1 MWRVKS
7 LPVCLTSLV
16 RTGELFDLLRDGRPW
31 TRAQLAEATGLARS
45 TIASRI
51 DTLMRLGLVAP
62 YGGAHSTGGRP
73 PTLFALNAGA
83 RLVVG
88 VDIGATHARAALT
101 DLDGQILGET
111 DARLEVAAGPEQ
123 VLGWVVDTVR
133 DLFAASN
140 RPLTDLAAI
149 GIGLPGPVE
158 HSTGRPINPPIMPGW
173 DRFDV
178 PGHLQQT
185 YSVPVLVD
193 NDVNIMALGERRA
206 HLRDVDD
213 LVLIKVATG
222 IGAGIVSGGVLQRGA
237 RGTAGDLGHVRVSR
251 AADLLCRCGNTGC
264 LEALASGPAL
274 AAAVREQGEDAKTG
288 GDVVD
293 LVRAGNPVAMAV
305 VRQAG
310 RDIGEVVATMT
321 NLINPSVVVIGG
333 QLAGAGEHLL
343 AGIRESVYQRSL
355 PLATEDLRIVTS
367 RAGREA
373 AVLGASA
380 LAIEH
385 VLSPDVVEA
394 ASEALAAADAA
405 AEA

>member
-1 MWRVKS
+1 
-7 LPVCLTSLV
+7 LTPAV

-45 TIASRI
+45 TVATRI
-51 DTLMRLGLVAP
+51 DTLTRLGLIAP
-62 YGGAHSTGGRP
+62 FGGARSTGGRP
-73 PTLFALNAGA
+73 PALFALNRSA

-88 VDIGATHARAALT
+88 VDIGATHVRAALT
-101 DLDGQILGET
+101 DLDGAILGEV
-111 DARLEVAAGPEQ
+111 DARIAVTEGPEV
-123 VLGWVVDTVR
+123 VLGWVVESVR
-133 DLFAASN
+133 DLVARTE
-140 RPLTDLAAI
+140 RPLSDLGAI

-173 DRFDV
+173 DRYDV
-178 PGHLQQT
+178 PGHLQEV
-185 YSVPVLVD
+185 YPVPVLVD
-193 NDVNIMALGERRA
+193 NDVNIMALGERRQ

-222 IGAGIVSGGVLQRGA
+222 IGAGIVTGGVLQRGA
-237 RGTAGDLGHVRVSR
+237 QGTAGDLGHVRVPG
-251 AADLLCRCGNTGC
+251 ADEVVCRCGNTGC
-264 LEALASGPAL
+264 LEAVAAGPAL
-274 AAAVREQGEDAKTG
+274 AAAVRQLGEEAETG
-288 GDVVD
+288 GDVVE
-293 LVRAGNPVAMAV
+293 LVRAGSQPAMAV

-310 RDIGEVVATMT
+310 RDIGEVVATMV

-333 QLAGAGEHLL
+333 QVAGAGEHLL

-355 PLATEDLRIVTS
+355 PLATEHLRIVTS
-367 RAGREA
+367 RAGGEA

-405 AEA
+405 DGA

>member
-1 MWRVKS
+1 MCFTQV
-7 LPVCLTSLV
+7 V

-45 TIASRI
+45 TITARI

-62 YGGAHSTGGRP
+62 FGGARSTGGRP
-73 PTLFALNAGA
+73 PALFALNPTAK
-83 RLVVG
+83 LVVG

-101 DLDGQILGET
+101 DLNGSILGEV
-111 DARLEVAAGPEQ
+111 DAQLKVAEGPEA
-123 VLGWVVDTVR
+123 VLAWVVDSIR
-133 DLFAASN
+133 DLVDASD
-140 RPLTDLAAI
+140 RPLADLAAI

-178 PGHLQQT
+178 PGHLQRA
-185 YSVPVLVD
+185 YPVPVLVD

-206 HLRDVDD
+206 HLSDVDD
-213 LVLIKVATG
+213 VVLIKVATG

-237 RGTAGDLGHVRVSR
+237 QGTAGDLGHVRVPG
-251 AADLLCRCGNTGC
+251 ADTAVCRCGNVGC
-264 LEALASGPAL
+264 LEAVAAGPAL
-274 AAAVREQGEDAKTG
+274 AAAVREQGEDAEDG
-288 GDVVD
+288 GDVVE
-293 LVRAGNPVAMAV
+293 LVRAGSLVAASV

-310 RDIGEVVATMT
+310 RDIGEVVAMMI

-333 QLAGAGEHLL
+333 QVAAAGEHLL
-343 AGIRESVYQRSL
+343 AGIRESVYQRSM
-355 PLATEDLRIVTS
+355 PLATEHLRIVTS
-367 RAGREA
+367 RAGGKA

-385 VLSPDVVEA
+385 VLSPEAVEA
-394 ASEALAAADAA
+394 ASEALPAS
-405 AEA
+405 

>member
-1 MWRVKS
+1 M
-7 LPVCLTSLV
+7 

-45 TIASRI
+45 TITARI

-62 YGGAHSTGGRP
+62 FGGARSTGGRP
-73 PTLFALNAGA
+73 PALFALNPTAK
-83 RLVVG
+83 LVVG
-88 VDIGATHARAALT
+88 VDVGATHASAALT
-101 DLDGQILGET
+101 DLNGSILGEV
-111 DARLEVAAGPEQ
+111 DARIAVADGPEA
-123 VLGWVVDTVR
+123 VLSWVVQSVR
-133 DLFAASN
+133 ELLEASDRPPEDLS
-140 RPLTDLAAI
+140 AI

-173 DRFDV
+173 DRYDV
-178 PGHLQQT
+178 PGHLQQS
-185 YSVPVLVD
+185 YQVPVLVD
-193 NDVNIMALGERRA
+193 NDVNIMALGERRR

-222 IGAGIVSGGVLQRGA
+222 IGAGIVSGGILQRGA
-237 RGTAGDLGHVRVSR
+237 QGTAGDLGHVRVPGSE
-251 AADLLCRCGNTGC
+251 DVPCRCGNTGC
-264 LEALASGPAL
+264 LEAVAAGPAL
-274 AAAVREQGEDAKTG
+274 AAAVRAQGEDAQTG
-288 GDVVD
+288 SDVVE
-293 LVRAGNPVAMAV
+293 LVRAGSQVAMAV

-310 RDIGEVVATMT
+310 RDIGEIVATMV

-333 QLAGAGEHLL
+333 QVAGAGEHLL

-355 PLATEDLRIVTS
+355 PLATEHLRIVTS
-367 RAGREA
+367 RAGGEA

-385 VLSPDVVEA
+385 VLSPDAVEA

-405 AEA
+405 AEAAGA